1 MVSPGYRTNLRSGIE
16 NLRRKPEAWIQRVT
30 PRKSG
35 RIIIFRI
42 DGRGD
47 SPYHHRMKDDDSDP
61 PAPVERSATAREVS
75 KLQDTVRRL
84 VEEREV
90 LPQPLFWS
98 LFNSRL
104 SDIKKQKEVSRLL
117 RGALDGVGDL

>member
-1 MVSPGYRTNLRSGIE
+1 
-16 NLRRKPEAWIQRVT
+16 
-30 PRKSG
+30 
-35 RIIIFRI
+35 
-42 DGRGD
+42 
-47 SPYHHRMKDDDSDP
+47 MKDDDLDP
-61 PAPVERSATAREVS
+61 PLPLERSATAREVS
-75 KLQDTVRRL
+75 KLQGTVRRL

-117 RGALDGVGDL
+117 REALEGVGDP